1 MEAITLKR
9 CNFWVPP
16 QSIFMQLG
24 PPAYVMESGLPHSRK
39 SAFAG
44 QPALTFTIAALVL
57 DRDRSEMICWGSAEL
72 TTRPRNLHDSTR
84 ISPLFLLLTHT
95 GTHAHSQRLHLAGGA
110 LPDRRKKRIWAVC
123 FQSSLNFYYLIFF
136 S

>member
-1 MEAITLKR
+1 
-9 CNFWVPP
+9 
-16 QSIFMQLG
+16 
-24 PPAYVMESGLPHSRK
+24 MESGLPHSRK

-95 GTHAHSQRLHLAGGA
+95 GTHAHSQRLQLAGGA
-110 LPDRRKKRIWAVC
+110 LPDRRKKEYGPCV
-123 FQSSLNFYYLIFF
+123 FSQVLIFTTSYF
-136 S
+136 LVSLFF